1 MDKKKSLKK
10 VKKLTK
16 KPVKAVK
23 ISNRKS
29 WKEKLDGKTVFEVKE
44 TDKKFADIP
53 AHSKMLIATPKIV
66 DSYVRKIPSGS
77 QSSVQTMRNDLAIE
91 YGAEYTCP
99 VTSGIFL
106 RIVAEAAYEEYQ
118 SGKPLKSITPFW
130 RMADEKSPLAK
141 KVSFGP
147 EFIRKMRKKEG
158 LEPQK

>member
-1 MDKKKSLKK
+1 MKKRKPAKK
-10 VKKLTK
+10 VKTK
-16 KPVKAVK
+16 ETTKTVEV
-23 ISNRKS
+23 NRKKS